1 MMLRE
6 AGLLA
11 KPQTAPEA
19 DYGRATLHPT
29 RLEFWPVPYEI
40 LTGPPSL
47 DPGRMA
53 F

>member
-1 MMLRE
+1 MMFSE

-11 KPQTAPEA
+11 KPQPAPGA
-19 DYGRATLHPT
+19 GYGRAGLHPT

-40 LTGPPSL
+40 LTVPPSL